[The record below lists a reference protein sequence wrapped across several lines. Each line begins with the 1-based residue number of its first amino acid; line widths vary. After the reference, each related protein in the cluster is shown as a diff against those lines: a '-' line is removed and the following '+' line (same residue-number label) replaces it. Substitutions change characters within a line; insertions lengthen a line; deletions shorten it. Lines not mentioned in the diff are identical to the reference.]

1 MTTTLKTF
9 VFAGLIALMASG
21 CHPRPQDAAD
31 AGFPGPVRQVDL
43 GGVSSS
49 SAAVNTNSAPRVVPI
64 RDWVKPAVPLIEP
77 PQVLSIWFYPR
88 KSIDGLSYREGFWCH
103 RVIRAFTWGQERVLT
118 EQGVNLDNGLI
129 VPDKVTITPGEQ
141 TSIDPQL
148 WFIDS
153 IAHTGAGVP
162 TTLQVAPTPGQIRTI
177 PSTAPTGAGR

>member
-1 MTTTLKTF
+1 MTNTF
-9 VFAGLIALMASG
+9 KLFLFTGLTAVLATG
-21 CHPRPQDAAD
+21 CHPRPEDAAD
-31 AGFPGPVRQVDL
+31 AGAPGPVRQVDL
-43 GGVSSS
+43 GGAT
-49 SAAVNTNSAPRVVPI
+49 SASAVNGNTVPRVVPI

-129 VPDKVTITPGEQ
+129 VPDRVSITPGEQ

-153 IAHTGAGVP
+153 IAHTGVGVP
-162 TTLQVAPTPGQIRTI
+162 TTLQIAPAPGQIRTI
-177 PSTAPTGAGR
+177 PSLPPTGAGR

>member
-1 MTTTLKTF
+1 MRTASHSF
-9 VFAGLIALMASG
+9 VVVALFALLAVG
-21 CHPRPQDAAD
+21 CHPRPEDAAD
-31 AGFPGPVRQVDL
+31 AGSPGPVRQVDL
-43 GGVSSS
+43 GGAASS
-49 SAAVNTNSAPRVVPI
+49 SANVNGNAAPRVIPI

-88 KSIDGLSYREGFWCH
+88 KSNDGLSYREGFWCH
-103 RVIRAFTWGQERVLT
+103 RVIRAFTWGQDRVLT

-129 VPDKVTITPGEQ
+129 VPDRVSITPGEQ

-153 IAHTGAGVP
+153 IANTGTGVP

-177 PSTAPTGAGR
+177 PTAPTGAGR